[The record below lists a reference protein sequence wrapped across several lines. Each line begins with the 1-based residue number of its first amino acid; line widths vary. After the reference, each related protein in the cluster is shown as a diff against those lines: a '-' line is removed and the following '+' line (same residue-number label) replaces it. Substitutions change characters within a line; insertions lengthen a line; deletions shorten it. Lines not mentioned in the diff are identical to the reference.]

1 VVQSSHSA
9 IAALGDCRARREW
22 RDVMDID
29 DDFIKKF
36 QSQIFLLENMEK
48 AVKEAIGNA
57 KNDLKL
63 LKANHGK
70 NIEDVIRPEKPKR

>member
-1 VVQSSHSA
+1 V
-9 IAALGDCRARREW
+9 IIERGARW
-22 RDVMDID
+22 RDVMNID

-57 KNDLKL
+57 KDDLKL
-63 LKANHGK
+63 LKANPGK
-70 NIEDVIRPEKPKR
+70 KVEDVIRPEKPK